1 MIKLTH
7 VKKKHD
13 TKYIGVYKCNKT
25 NKFYAKSFLNKKLHK
40 SKLFKNDNDASEWY
54 QKFILLHKSQKSK
67 KYQKSKKSQKN
78 NVVNIS
84 KKYNTY
90 KKSKNLSKNKSN
102 KKRIQWNR
110 DIIYHKQNDQC
121 SLCTG
126 SLGEYRTIDHI
137 FQLEQGGPDEM
148 YNLQALCAK
157 CNKWKTSEWDHT
169 LKSKYNVKNMNLTEI
184 KKLMHEEY
192 NKKFKRFNNESNIS
206 LKNEIKNL
214 LKNELKD
221 IFIDLFK

>member
-1 MIKLTH
+1 MVKLTH
-7 VKKKHD
+7 SKKKNESN
-13 TKYIGVYKCNKT
+13 YIGVYKCNKT
-25 NKFYAKSFLNKKLHK
+25 NKFYAKSILNKEIHK
-40 SKLFKNDNDASEWY
+40 SKLFTNDVDASKWY
-54 QKFILLHKSQKSK
+54 QNFISLNRPHIYHQSK
-67 KYQKSKKSQKN
+67 KNKSKKSRN
-78 NVVNIS
+78 FID
-84 KKYNTY
+84 
-90 KKSKNLSKNKSN
+90 KNKSI
-102 KKRIQWNR
+102 KRRIQWNR
-110 DIIYHKQNDQC
+110 DIIYHNQNDQC
-121 SLCTG
+121 SLCKG

-169 LKSKYNVKNMNLTEI
+169 LKKKYNVKNMNLSEI

-192 NKKFKRFNNESNIS
+192 NKKFERFNNESNIS

-221 IFIDLFK
+221 IFSDLFKN